1 MKQLWKK
8 RPKKVGS
15 ISYYIEEV
23 VKYGTK
29 RKIDQTAYDGYPPV
43 VPELLLSLLIEIRS
57 LCIFGRFVLGMFFLI
72 ALKLLFKVG

>member
-1 MKQLWKK
+1 MKQLWKT

-15 ISYYIEEV
+15 IPYYIEEV
-23 VKYGTK
+23 IKYSTK
-29 RKIDQTAYDGYPPV
+29 RKIDDTAYDGYPPV
-43 VPELLLSLLIEIRS
+43 VPELLLSVLIEIRS